1 MYVLLSSKNKAHTHP
16 KHDYILISL
25 IINNF
30 TFHFT
35 QRQECE
41 TFVAGEALS
50 CWPSSPSCHWM
61 SGRPNVAFMTAPSSQ
76 LTAHRVPTKID
87 GQINC
92 LDSDAHAYT

>member
-41 TFVAGEALS
+41 TFVAGEALLVG
-50 CWPSSPSCHWM
+50 HL
-61 SGRPNVAFMTAPSSQ
+61 RPAATGCQEAKRGFHDGSK
-76 LTAHRVPTKID
+76 LTAHSSQSADQNRWP
-87 GQINC
+87 N
-92 LDSDAHAYT
+92 